1 MSVDD
6 YYTSRITLNRLDGV
20 FQNGYMTVLELI
32 SNSSEFFNGAITA
45 DELFKEF
52 IDDPI
57 NEMKEIEKEK
67 KELNHKKNNK
77 LKKIKM
83 EKHQIIDDKKCHA
96 LIHLNREFRQC
107 QNAQLSDDD
116 FCTHHSKLDILPYGR
131 VNFFNDDDDD
141 DDDDDDN

>member
-1 MSVDD
+1 MSTKKIVDD
-6 YYTSRITLNRLDGV
+6 YYTSRITLNRLDAV
-20 FQNGYMTVLELI
+20 FQNGYLTVLELI

-52 IDDPI
+52 IDEPI

-67 KELNHKKNNK
+67 KELNKKKNNE

-83 EKHQIIDDKKCHA
+83 EKHQIIDANKCHA

-131 VNFFNDDDDD
+131 VNFFEDDDDD
-141 DDDDDDN
+141 